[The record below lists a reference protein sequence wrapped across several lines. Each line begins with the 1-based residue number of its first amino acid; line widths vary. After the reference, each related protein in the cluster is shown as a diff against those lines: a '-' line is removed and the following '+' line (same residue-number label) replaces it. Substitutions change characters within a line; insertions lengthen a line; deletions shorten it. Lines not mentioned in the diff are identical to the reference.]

1 MASAKRGGNL
11 FAEGRQKNLIA
22 MQDRYAIAFLDF
34 GDQRQA
40 ARLIAMRAETVEF
53 LSKPFDD
60 ELLVESVRSALER

>member
-1 MASAKRGGNL
+1 
-11 FAEGRQKNLIA
+11 

-60 ELLVESVRSALER
+60 ELLV